1 MNYFDA
7 NTWTGRWP
15 FSFAEAFTPRTLAA
29 HLARHGI
36 RRALVSPLD
45 AVFAPAPQPANLA
58 LLAAT
63 RGLRAL
69 IPVPVLNPA
78 LAGWREDL
86 AGVAADP
93 RVRAV
98 RLLPNYHNYLLNHPE
113 VDALVAALGK
123 HRLRIIV
130 QMQVID
136 HRHEYH
142 ALTIKPVP
150 ADDLAALLKRHRNR
164 PVLASGLMRPDLVKL
179 APRHTNLLADLSF
192 VEWHDTMEHLLAKV
206 SPRQL
211 VFASHTPL
219 LITAAARAKLDS
231 STLRES
237 QRVAI
242 AATNLQRFLDF

>member
-15 FSFAEAFTPRTLAA
+15 FSFAEAYTPRALAT

-45 AVFAPAPQPANLA
+45 AVFAPAPQPANRA

-63 RGLRAL
+63 RGFRAL

-78 LAGWREDL
+78 LAGWRADL
-86 AGVAADP
+86 AEIAADP

-98 RLLPNYHNYLLNHPE
+98 RLLPNYHNYKLDHPE
-113 VDALVAALGK
+113 VDVLVAALAK
-123 HRLRIIV
+123 YRLRLVV
-130 QMQVID
+130 QMQLID

-164 PVLASGLMRPDLVKL
+164 PILASGLMRPDLLKL
-179 APRHTNLLADLSF
+179 APRHANLLADLSF
-192 VEWHDTMEHLLAKV
+192 AEWHDTMEHLLAKI

-211 VFASHTPL
+211 AFASHTPL
-219 LITAAARAKLDS
+219 LITAAARAKLDPS
-231 STLRES
+231 ALRAS
-237 QRVAI
+237 QRIAI
-242 AATNLQRFLDF
+242 AATNLQRFLNL